1 MAFAQSCKPRAAGR
15 LLYASTE
22 VNLGGAGGCPTFFQG
37 GQHHLAWRA
46 RCPSSGQR
54 MGRCKQAG
62 FAWPGLL
69 SLPGFTS
76 YVVPGVPALL
86 NTQLTVLFLS
96 SCFSLSSRLFSF
108 CCLAFVFTEPNSR
121 WKIWFGRQTNPWVSV
136 RALGHSLTAE
146 CVIGLSACKY
156 WYYNIK
162 L

>member
-1 MAFAQSCKPRAAGR
+1 MVFAQSCKPRAAGR
-15 LLYASTE
+15 LLYAFQPGRHK

-62 FAWPGLL
+62 FVWPGLL

-96 SCFSLSSRLFSF
+96 SCFLPSAAWPLSSQNPIQGEKL
-108 CCLAFVFTEPNSR
+108 
-121 WKIWFGRQTNPWVSV
+121 WFGHQTNPWGSI
-136 RALGHSLTAE
+136 RALGHSLTEE
-146 CVIGLSACKY
+146 CAIGLSAYKY